1 MPTPPVTPSDSAGAL
16 HCPNC
21 GAAVSPDAASCQ
33 YCQASLATMKC
44 PSCFGRLFLGAA
56 FCPAC
61 GARASRAATDVTPPK
76 HCPACRGVMQAAQV
90 GPLALADCATCAGV
104 WVDAATFEALRAS
117 IEAQAAVLHETAAG
131 RGAPVTAVA
140 GARIRYR
147 PCPRCGQM
155 MNRVNFAKYSGVILD
170 VCRDHGSFFDRDEL
184 QRVVRFIQAGG
195 LDRAREKDRLALA
208 EEERRIKA
216 LSHSPAA
223 GVPLTLGDDAASRV
237 GWDLTEGVLSQLL
250 HWLLDRR

>member
-1 MPTPPVTPSDSAGAL
+1 MPTTPVTPSESAGAL

-21 GAAVSPDAASCQ
+21 GAAVSPDAASCP

-44 PSCFGRLFLGAA
+44 PSCFGRLFIGAA
-56 FCPAC
+56 FCPSC
-61 GARASRAATDVTPPK
+61 GARAAREASDVAPPK
-76 HCPACRGVMQAAQV
+76 RCPGCRGVMHAAQV

-104 WVDAATFEALRAS
+104 WVDAATFDALRAS
-117 IEAQAAVLHETAAG
+117 IEAQAAVLHQTAAG
-131 RGAPVTAVA
+131 RGAPVTAPA
-140 GARIRYR
+140 GERIRYR
-147 PCPRCGQM
+147 PCPRCEQM

-223 GVPLTLGDDAASRV
+223 GMPLTLREDA
-237 GWDLTEGVLSQLL
+237 GFTLTEGVLTQLL
-250 HWLLDRR
+250 SWLLDRR